1 MSHQPAVEQESWA
14 KRNQLRLVEVDS
26 SAAESPGA
34 PPQCV
39 LDEKA
44 LLRDAARQLLS
55 RGQLSTGELYRE
67 LARSNDYKP
76 HSRARSLVRPILI
89 GLAVFAVW
97 FVVSV
102 MTFQENSGDMPAIMA
117 LFTE

>member
-1 MSHQPAVEQESWA
+1 MSHQVAVDRESWA
-14 KRNQLRLVEVDS
+14 QRNTLRLVEVDC
-26 SAAESPGA
+26 SAAKSPGA
-34 PPQCV
+34 SPQLV
-39 LDEKA
+39 LLEKA
-44 LLRDAARQLLS
+44 LLRDAARRCLS
-55 RGQLSTGELYRE
+55 RGQLSTDELYQE